1 MDAVQGPKCH
11 QDNFSPH
18 LQHSSSPQSWK
29 MLSVSQLSG
38 LFNTGEPWLFPRNI
52 SRVCVCSCAR
62 TCARGCVSLCASARA
77 LRTGPPSLWLSI
89 EELDWRDD
97 SAIKG

>member
-52 SRVCVCSCAR
+52 SRVCAHVHLPVLGGVSHSVHQ
-62 TCARGCVSLCASARA
+62 RGLCA
-77 LRTGPPSLWLSI
+77 LVLLPHG
-89 EELDWRDD
+89 
-97 SAIKG
+97 